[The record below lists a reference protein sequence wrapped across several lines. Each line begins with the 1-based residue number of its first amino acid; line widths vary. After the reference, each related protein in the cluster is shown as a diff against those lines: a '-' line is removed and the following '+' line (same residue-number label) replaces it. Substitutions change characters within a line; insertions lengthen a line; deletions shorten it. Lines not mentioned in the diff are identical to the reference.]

1 MKQIKT
7 IKNRLDNNED
17 FDKEVNAAI
26 EEGWTLTK
34 REVIIPQAQS
44 QATTFHTMLYA
55 ELEMEVFGK
64 NDKKNCTNC
73 KHKGTLF
80 VPDSPC
86 PECKSYMKWECGL

>member
-7 IKNRLDNNED
+7 ITWRLHNTDD

-34 REVIIPQAQS
+34 RRIIIPNEQPQGNILY
-44 QATTFHTMLYA
+44 TMLYA
-55 ELEMEVFGK
+55 ELEREVFGK

>member
-7 IKNRLDNNED
+7 ISYRVDEAMEFD
-17 FDKEVNAAI
+17 FEVNKAI
-26 EEGWTLTK
+26 EEGWILK
-34 REVIIPQAQS
+34 NRKVYPGSLNSFA
-44 QATTFHTMLYA
+44 FLYA
-55 ELEMEVFGK
+55 EFEKEVFGE